1 MGLYTTITD
10 EITFYTGLSP
20 TAFFTIAFLTI
31 IVYRTV
37 SSMFVSPQ
45 DFNKPPVISARFG
58 SGLDVASEPPKKP
71 VQVGEITE
79 KELRLYNG
87 SDSSKPI
94 LISVKGQIY
103 DVSEG
108 RNFYGPGGS
117 YTMFAGKECSRAL
130 ALLSFKPQDING
142 NLEGLDE
149 SELTILEDWEY
160 KFIDKYPKV
169 GQLVPEQRT
178 PQIEHSQEDNLNLN
192 NDRQE

>member
-108 RNFYGPGGS
+108 R
-117 YTMFAGKECSRAL
+117 
-130 ALLSFKPQDING
+130 
-142 NLEGLDE
+142 
-149 SELTILEDWEY
+149 
-160 KFIDKYPKV
+160 
-169 GQLVPEQRT
+169 
-178 PQIEHSQEDNLNLN
+178 
-192 NDRQE
+192 

>member
-1 MGLYTTITD
+1 MGFYTTITD

-20 TAFFTIAFLTI
+20 TVFFTIAFLTI

-58 SGLDVASEPPKKP
+58 SGLDIAEPPKKP

-108 RNFYGPGGS
+108 R
-117 YTMFAGKECSRAL
+117 
-130 ALLSFKPQDING
+130 
-142 NLEGLDE
+142 
-149 SELTILEDWEY
+149 
-160 KFIDKYPKV
+160 
-169 GQLVPEQRT
+169 
-178 PQIEHSQEDNLNLN
+178 
-192 NDRQE
+192 

>member
-1 MGLYTTITD
+1 MGFYSTITNQ
-10 EITFYTGLSP
+10 ISFYTGLSP
-20 TAFFTIAFLTI
+20 TAFFTIAFLTFL
-31 IVYRTV
+31 VYRTV
-37 SSMFVSPQ
+37 SAMFVSPQ
-45 DFNKPPVISARFG
+45 DFNKPPVVSARSG
-58 SGLDVASEPPKKP
+58 SLFEVAEPRREP

-79 KELRLYNG
+79 AELRLYNG
-87 SDSSKPI
+87 SDKSKPI

-160 KFIDKYPKV
+160 KFIEKYPKV
-169 GQLVPEQRT
+169 GRLVSEERT
-178 PQIEHSQEDNLNLN
+178 QQIEQSQEDNLKLN
-192 NDRQE
+192 PNE